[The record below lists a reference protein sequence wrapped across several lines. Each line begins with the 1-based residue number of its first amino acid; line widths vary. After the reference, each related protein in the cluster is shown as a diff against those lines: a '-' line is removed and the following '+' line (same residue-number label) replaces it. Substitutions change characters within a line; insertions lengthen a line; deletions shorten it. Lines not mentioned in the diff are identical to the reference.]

1 MTLFCTMTKVNIML
15 NCTLFRGLSI
25 LQSLGDISASPIDD
39 DIGEKLSR
47 VQENDDAA
55 VRDPLKEADDAAV
68 RDPLK
73 EAEAQLRMA
82 LSTLEVAFGEAHYLT
97 ALCKLDLAECLF
109 VSGALEEALVSV
121 LIVGW
126 DCRVGGIWTYHVLMR
141 DS

>member
-55 VRDPLKEADDAAV
+55 VRDPLKEA
-68 RDPLK
+68 
-73 EAEAQLRMA
+73 EAQLRMA

-109 VSGALEEALVSV
+109 VSGVVEEALVSV